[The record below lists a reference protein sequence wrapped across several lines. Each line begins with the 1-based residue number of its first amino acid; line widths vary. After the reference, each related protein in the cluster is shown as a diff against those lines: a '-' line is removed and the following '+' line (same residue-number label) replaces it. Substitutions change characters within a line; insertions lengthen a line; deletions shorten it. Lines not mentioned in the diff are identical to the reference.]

1 MGLEQD
7 DFMDALLL
15 MSDNLSLRGGEEL
28 IPEEELASLQ
38 ADVEDIINKVVDS
51 DLEDEIKRVLF
62 DGLESVRNALLN
74 YQMFGAEGIRQSLDR
89 NFALPFRYSD
99 EFIRASGN
107 DEGKNIVSAFFE
119 FLKKL
124 NIAAST
130 GLKVN
135 KISGPAIDRMLE
147 SGG

>member
-1 MGLEQD
+1 M
-7 DFMDALLL
+7 
-15 MSDNLSLRGGEEL
+15 RGGEEV
-28 IPEEELASLQ
+28 ISEENLTGLQ

-51 DLEDEIKRVLF
+51 ELEDEIKRVLY

-99 EFIRASGN
+99 EFARASGS
-107 DEGKNIVSAFFE
+107 DEGKQIVSVFFG
-119 FLKKL
+119 FLKKV
-124 NIAAST
+124 NTTIST
-130 GLKVN
+130 VLKI
-135 KISGPAIDRMLE
+135 KQISGPAIDRMLE